1 MKKFINALI
10 YLAILSFS
18 ASLFADVLHGRVV
31 GVSDGDT
38 ITVLDENN
46 QQFKIRLMGIDA
58 PEKAQPFGNRSKA
71 SLSDLVYL
79 KDVDVTWLKHDRYGR
94 IIGQVIVEGTDV
106 CLEQIKRGLA
116 WHYKQ
121 YQREQTEG
129 DRNLYRVAETVARK
143 DHLGLWLDP
152 LPIEPSIFRHQ
163 K

>member
-1 MKKFINALI
+1 
-10 YLAILSFS
+10 
-18 ASLFADVLHGRVV
+18 
-31 GVSDGDT
+31 
-38 ITVLDENN
+38 
-46 QQFKIRLMGIDA
+46 MGIDA

-79 KDVDVTWLKHDRYGR
+79 KDVDVTWSKHDRYGR
-94 IIGQVIVEGTDV
+94 IVGQVSIDGVDV

-121 YQREQTEG
+121 YQREQAEG
-129 DRNLYRVAETVARK
+129 DRNLYSASETVARNDK
-143 DHLGLWLDP
+143 VGLWLDP